1 MVKSFKT
8 LFGSR
13 RKRRWLGT
21 MSGGREERAGRPW
34 RLDKQKIVLLL
45 LTVAAL
51 SAMMAVRLRSERVS
65 LHAGSISPREVR
77 AGRSAFYVDSV
88 KTEQLRHAA
97 RESVA
102 PVYDLDEDAV
112 VKAQRMVAQL
122 FNQMREE
129 RAPSPTHQPLKPKQL
144 RRAIADSQLASLLP
158 RPTLTHLLTVPPA
171 VFQKLNDTTTRLV
184 KEAMEREIR
193 NSPDDLPHARQDL
206 YVQINSALPD
216 TKDAAV
222 ARMVA
227 EQALRPTRLLNQ
239 RKTEAAQEA
248 AAHAVAPVV
257 ERLLLGEKIVGAGET
272 VTPEVV
278 DKLRGLG
285 LIDPRTELTTTAAIC
300 LLAVVMVFLVV
311 YYIKRSLP
319 ALYND
324 NRKLTLLAVIVL
336 LSVIGLKIGA
346 ILFGLS
352 VPGGQLGYV
361 GMMSVAAAGMLVSV
375 MLDTPL
381 ALLIVALLS
390 VQSGI
395 LMNHEIRF
403 TVLTLMSSLMGIVCV
418 PGSRRTHNLHVTAAW
433 LALGNVGMVCLLG
446 LLFSDTRAELLLASA
461 WAVGTAGL
469 TVFLYW
475 FGQLVLEKPFGI
487 LTHTALLELS
497 AFDRPLLQQLCAVAP
512 GTYAHSV
519 MVGTL
524 SEAAAQAIGADALL
538 CRVAGYY
545 HDIGKMNRPDFFVE
559 NQRQE
564 NVHGRLS
571 PSLSALIIIAHVRDG
586 IELAKEHRL
595 PIEIRDII
603 AQHHGTTLIS
613 YFYHQALTDN
623 GGSEGAPA
631 GLEARFRYP
640 GPKPQT
646 SEAAVVMLAD
656 SVEAAARCLDRP
668 DQESLQALIQN
679 IVRGKI
685 EDGQLDACPLTF
697 HDVKLISDAFL
708 HVLKAMN
715 HGRIKYPKE
724 PPRTGSGQPMEVVRA
739 DLRPEPVSQPVAAN
753 LLRGMPEMAVDGIA
767 LPMAGLETEAS
778 REIAAHLGAP
788 QALTGRGTLSFVD
801 EHEALDSEAENH
813 STPTEISGIAMAH
826 PLPFVRAEVV
836 YGRYSAEQPIHTGPD
851 ETTPPGDPPTAA
863 DVGPGTR

>member
-1 MVKSFKT
+1 MVKSFKS
-8 LFGSR
+8 LFSSK
-13 RKRRWLGT
+13 RKRRWFGT
-21 MSGGREERAGRPW
+21 MSGGREEHARRSW
-34 RLDKQKIVLLL
+34 RVDKVKITLLL

-51 SAMMAVRLRSERVS
+51 SVMMSLPLRPERIN
-65 LHAGSISPREVR
+65 LHAGGVSPVEVR
-77 AGRSAFYVDSV
+77 ARRSVSYVDSV
-88 KTEQLRHAA
+88 KTDQLRTAA
-97 RESVA
+97 RASVL
-102 PVYDLDEDAV
+102 PVYDVDEDAAV
-112 VKAQRMVAQL
+112 RAMRMVGQL
-122 FNQMREE
+122 FAQMQIE
-129 RAPSPTHQPLKPKQL
+129 RAPLPSHMPLKPKQL
-144 RRAIADSQLASLLP
+144 RRAIGDSQFASLLP
-158 RPTLTHLLTVPPA
+158 RPTLSHLLTVPPA
-171 VFQKLNDTTTRLV
+171 VFQKVADTTTSLI
-184 KEAMEREIR
+184 KGDMEREIR
-193 NSPDDLPHARQDL
+193 NSPDDLARARQDL
-206 YVQINSALPD
+206 YVQINSTLPD
-216 TKDAAV
+216 AKDAAV

-227 EQALRPTRLLNQ
+227 EQALRPTRRLNHP
-239 RKTEAAQEA
+239 KTDAEREA
-248 AAHAVAPVV
+248 AAHNVSPVV
-257 ERLLLGEKIVGAGET
+257 ERVLLGEKIVGVGEV
-272 VTPEVV
+272 VTPEAL
-278 DKLRGLG
+278 DKLRALG
-285 LIDPRTELTTTAAIC
+285 LVNPQQELTTNAAIC

-319 ALYND
+319 ALYHD

-336 LSVIGLKIGA
+336 LSVIGLKTGA

-352 VPGGQLGYV
+352 VPGGQLGYM

-375 MLDTPL
+375 MLDMQL

-403 TVLTLMSSLMGIVCV
+403 TVLTLMSSLMGIICV
-418 PGSRRTHNLHVTAAW
+418 PGCRRTNNLPVTAAW

-446 LLFSDTRAELLLASA
+446 LLFSDTRVELLQASG
-461 WAVGTAGL
+461 WAIGTAGL

-475 FGQLVLEKPFGI
+475 FGLLVLEKPFGI

-512 GTYAHSV
+512 GTYAHSM

-524 SEAAAQAIGADALL
+524 AEAAAQAIGADALL
-538 CRVAGYY
+538 CRVSGYY

-595 PIEIRDII
+595 PVEIRDII
-603 AQHHGTTLIS
+603 DQHHGTTLIS

-623 GGSEGAPA
+623 GGSEVAPA

-646 SEAAVVMLAD
+646 SEAAIVMLAD
-656 SVEAAARCLDRP
+656 SVEAAARSLDKP
-668 DQESLQALIQN
+668 DQESLQAIIHN

-715 HGRIKYPKE
+715 HGRIKYPRE
-724 PPRTGSGQPMEVVRA
+724 APRTGSGQPMEVVRA
-739 DLRPEPVSQPVAAN
+739 DLRPEPAPHALTPS
-753 LLRGMPEMAVDGIA
+753 LLRDMPEMAVDGIA
-767 LPMAGLETEAS
+767 LPL
-778 REIAAHLGAP
+778 
-788 QALTGRGTLSFVD
+788 
-801 EHEALDSEAENH
+801 
-813 STPTEISGIAMAH
+813 
-826 PLPFVRAEVV
+826 PLVTAEVV
-836 YGRYSAEQPIHTGPD
+836 YGRYPIEQSVATGAH
-851 ETTPPGDPPTAA
+851 EAA
-863 DVGPGTR
+863 DTGDAPPATDFGPGAR